1 MKKIPYWVLGIAVLM
16 ALAPLAL
23 TIMGYM
29 DPSSGPGVLPGD
41 NPSLAGTYGL
51 FLSRNLATAVI
62 MIFAIAMRSPGM
74 MFNAFMMRI
83 LSDGF
88 DIINTLVGGGPF
100 PISFVVLIVIALPA
114 AWALWPMVT
123 KTSYGSDAG

>member
-29 DPSSGPGVLPGD
+29 NPSAGPGVMPGD
-41 NPSLAGTYGL
+41 TPLLTGTYGL

-62 MIFAIAMRSPGM
+62 MILAIAIRSPGM
-74 MFNAFMMRI
+74 MFNALMMR
-83 LSDGF
+83 LFSDVF
-88 DIINTLVGGGPF
+88 DIINTLAGGGAF
-100 PISFVVLIVIALPA
+100 PISFVALIIIVLPA
-114 AWALWPMVT
+114 IWYLWPMVT
-123 KTSYGSDAG
+123 RTSYGSNSG

>member
-23 TIMGYM
+23 SIMGYM

-41 NPSLAGTYGL
+41 TPSLAGTYGL
-51 FLSRNLATAVI
+51 FLSRNLATAII
-62 MIFAIAMRSPGM
+62 MILAIVLRSPGM

-83 LSDGF
+83 FSDVF
-88 DIINTLVGGGPF
+88 DIINTLAGGGAF
-100 PISFVVLIVIALPA
+100 PVSFAVLIVIALPA
-114 AWALWPMVT
+114 AWYLWPMVT
-123 KTSYGSDAG
+123 TTSYGSNSD

>member
-1 MKKIPYWVLGIAVLM
+1 MKKIPYWVLGIAVML

-29 DPSSGPGVLPGD
+29 DSSSGPGVLPGD
-41 NPSLAGTYGL
+41 NPLLAGTYGL

-62 MIFAIAMRSPGM
+62 MILAIVIRSPGM

-83 LSDGF
+83 FSDLF
-88 DIINTLVGGGPF
+88 DIFNTLAGGGPF
-100 PISFVVLIVIALPA
+100 PVSFVVLIVIALPA
-114 AWALWPMVT
+114 AWALWPMVMT
-123 KTSYGSDAG
+123 TSYGSNSG

>member
-29 DPSSGPGVLPGD
+29 DPGSGPGVLPGD

-62 MIFAIAMRSPGM
+62 MILAIAVRSPGM

-83 LSDGF
+83 FSDGF
-88 DIINTLVGGGPF
+88 DIINTLAGGGAF
-100 PISFVVLIVIALPA
+100 PISYVALIVISIPA
-114 AWALWPMVT
+114 AWVLWPMVMT
-123 KTSYGSDAG
+123 TSYGSNSG

>member
-23 TIMGYM
+23 SIMGYIN
-29 DPSSGPGVLPGD
+29 PSSGPGVLLGD

-51 FLSRNLATAVI
+51 FLSRNLATGVI
-62 MIFAIAMRSPGM
+62 MILAIAVRSPGM

-83 LSDGF
+83 FSDVF
-88 DIINTLVGGGPF
+88 DIFNTIAGGGAF
-100 PISFVVLIVIALPA
+100 PVSFVVLIVIALPA
-114 AWALWPMVT
+114 VWFLWPLVS
-123 KTSYGSDAG
+123 KTSYGSNVG